1 VSLPL
6 GCPFTLVWSELLTIW
21 PRLVEFLTGAYSA
34 YFALAILHVPRQ
46 VAAPRAR
53 AVNSPVYKRR
63 CNPIEEKQEK
73 DMNITV
79 HGLHKNDAEAE

>member
-1 VSLPL
+1 VFFVLSIGFVPH
-6 GCPFTLVWSELLTIW
+6 GY
-21 PRLVEFLTGAYSA
+21 RLARPSRILAGADY
-34 YFALAILHVPRQ
+34 ALDVVKVPRQ